1 MVQNLELAV
10 LPLQSL
16 APVGRVKSLSKG
28 RAKACKAASPYP
40 VMEASSSGG
49 EVKVMVPSLG
59 TDALDNSMV
68 VNNGFNA
75 YHLLPTHVYATFEPV
90 LALPQGPFSNVI
102 NTPIKWQVEDEL
114 KAESQKKLS
123 PTTTT
128 TVTTNTAARTIPWA
142 KRIVGPVPEP
152 RSTLMHKKGKMV
164 FPLYRPRKRICLV
177 SVQLNLISIFVFQ
190 SEHLLQVAKEPTIA
204 PQTTWYLL
212 DCVPDILIA
221 SSSTTIA
228 ASSSGSTLPLD
239 S

>member
-1 MVQNLELAV
+1 MTIQFAKSLLYGTSAKPGWYRVPQN
-10 LPLQSL
+10 PQHLQQGSSGSVSAL
-16 APVGRVKSLSKG
+16 RHHSFLKCGLNKESSKYAKTNGPKPRARRSAPAESSSSGRVKSLSKG

-75 YHLLPTHVYATFEPV
+75 YHLLPTHNQFS
-90 LALPQGPFSNVI
+90 ALPQGPFSNVI

-114 KAESQKKLS
+114 KAESRKKLS

-128 TVTTNTAARTIPWA
+128 AVTTNTAARTIPWA
-142 KRIVGPVPEP
+142 KRI
-152 RSTLMHKKGKMV
+152 LMHKKGKM
-164 FPLYRPRKRICLV
+164 
-177 SVQLNLISIFVFQ
+177 
-190 SEHLLQVAKEPTIA
+190 VAKEPTIA

-212 DCVPDILIA
+212 DCESD
-221 SSSTTIA
+221 
-228 ASSSGSTLPLD
+228 GSKF
-239 S
+239 